1 MTRRAP
7 LILIILALAAVTTA
21 CSLTKRIDDDE
32 VLYTGVKSLSVTP
45 AEGEKVPAEVET
57 LVEEAISVLPNSSM
71 FSSPYYRW
79 PLKKG
84 LLVYN
89 YWDENSTGFKHWLY
103 ELLVADPVLISDVKP
118 ELRVGMISSLLDDNG
133 YFGSTV
139 SYELNYSK
147 KDPKQAKISYD
158 ISLPTPYR
166 YSEISFFNPTT
177 ELERSIDS
185 LARREGHLR
194 VGARYC
200 TDSLS
205 EVRINIANTLRNRG
219 YYYFRPEYIEFL
231 ADSTQQTRKIA
242 LKLNIVDDIP
252 EKATHKYY
260 VGNVEATMRNYF
272 GVGIPDTV
280 EHRNCTV
287 IYCRPIKLREKLV
300 PSCIAMRKGRL
311 FTVKGLETTQEN
323 LSRLG
328 IFSSVSIEAP
338 PLDSVTSDTIDVTIE
353 CKLDLPFESKIEIQ
367 GASKSNSYIGPS
379 LALSVNNKNLF
390 GGGEQLT
397 SELKFSYEWQTGKK
411 TQSKLDSYEVG
422 LGFNLAFPRLLAP
435 SWIDRS
441 RRYVNWTN
449 VSMNFDLLNQPQ
461 YFYMF
466 DYDMGF
472 SWQWHSRRY
481 TTHELSPLT
490 LKFSHMFSFTDEF
503 SELAFDNPVIENSFG
518 DKFMPMITYSFTYS
532 RQFGKNHKVNW
543 NVSLSESGN
552 IICGLW
558 SLTGTNSGTDSK
570 TLLGTPISQF
580 VKATTEL
587 VYSYQLFP
595 DNWLV
600 TRAYV
605 GAAHAYGNSSTVPFG
620 EQFYVGG
627 SNSLRAFAVRSIGPG
642 SYHDGTEG
650 NLSIYDHTG
659 TFKLEL
665 NMEYRFPIFSYFKG
679 AIFVDAG
686 NVWLLEEDEQR
697 PGGKLSLSSLPEDM
711 ALGTG
716 VGVRLD
722 MDFLVFRADL
732 GIGLHCPY
740 DTGTSG
746 YFNIPFKDSLSF
758 HLAIGYPF

>member
-1 MTRRAP
+1 MNRYLQHIT
-7 LILIILALAAVTTA
+7 LALLLIATAA
-21 CSLTKRIDDDE
+21 CSTTKRLDDDE
-32 VLYTGVKSLSVTP
+32 VLYTGVKSVDIETP
-45 AEGEKVPAEVET
+45 KGEKFPSEVEE
-57 LVEEAISVLPNSSM
+57 LVIEAINVKPNASLY
-71 FSSPYYRW
+71 SPYYRW
-79 PLKKG
+79 PIQPG
-84 LLVYN
+84 LWVYN
-89 YWDENSTGFKHWLY
+89 YWDESSTGFKHWLY
-103 ELLVADPVLISDVKP
+103 ELLVSDPVLISDVKP
-118 ELRVGMISSLLDDNG
+118 ELRTGMLSSLLDDNG

-139 SYELNYSK
+139 TYELKYSK
-147 KDPKQAKISYD
+147 SDPKQAKIIYNMKV
-158 ISLPTPYR
+158 LTPYR
-166 YSEISFFNPTT
+166 YREISFFNPTT
-177 ELERSIDS
+177 PLEHSIDS
-185 LARREGHLR
+185 LARLEGHLR

-205 EVRINIANTLRNRG
+205 EVRVNITNALRNKG

-231 ADSTQQTRKIA
+231 ADSTQEARTIA
-242 LKLNIVDDIP
+242 LKLNLVDDIP
-252 EKATHKYY
+252 EKATHIYY
-260 VGNVEATMRNYF
+260 VGNIEATVRNYF
-272 GVGIPDTV
+272 GFGRPDTTTW
-280 EHRNCTV
+280 RNCTV
-287 IYCRPIKLREKLV
+287 IKYNPIKLRDRLV
-300 PSCIAMRKGRL
+300 PSCIAMFKGRK

-328 IFSSVSIEAP
+328 IFSTVNIETP
-338 PLDSVTSDTIDVTIE
+338 PLDSLTSDTIDIAIE
-353 CKLDLPFESKIEIQ
+353 CKLDLPIEAKVEIQ

-379 LALSVNNKNLF
+379 LVLGIDHKNMF
-390 GGGEQLT
+390 GGGEQLST
-397 SELKFSYEWQTGKK
+397 ELKFSYEWQTGKK

-435 SWIDRS
+435 RFIDRS

-490 LKFSHMFSFTDEF
+490 LKFSHMFSYTEEFTQ
-503 SELAFDNPVIENSFG
+503 LAFDNPVIENSFG

-532 RQFGKNHKVNW
+532 RQFGKNNKINW

-552 IICGLW
+552 IICGLS
-558 SLTGTNSGTDSK
+558 SLLGSNGGTDSK
-570 TLLGTPISQF
+570 TLIGTPISQF
-580 VKATTEL
+580 VKATTEA
-587 VYSYQLFP
+587 VYSYQIYP

-605 GAAHAYGNSSTVPFG
+605 GAAYAYGNSSTVPFG

-659 TFKLEL
+659 TFKLEF
-665 NMEYRFPIFSYFKG
+665 NVEYRFPIFTYFKG
-679 AIFVDAG
+679 ALFVDAG

-697 PGGKLSLSSLPEDM
+697 PGGKISLSSLPEDI

-716 VGVRLD
+716 LGVRVDL
-722 MDFLVFRADL
+722 DFLVFRADL

-740 DTGTSG
+740 DNGNSG